1 MFKPYAGHFVKLY
14 SKLAH
19 KIPSVFLF
27 AMHRFQ
33 IIVQPNEIIRWNLY
47 LTILLKLQEAHMAR
61 RLKQDISIGSNLRK
75 YRQASGLSQEAVAAK
90 LQLQSLDI
98 SREVISQMELGTYN
112 IRVSILLAL
121 AEIYD
126 ISIQNFFVDLE
137 RYEQDEADK

>member
-1 MFKPYAGHFVKLY
+1 
-14 SKLAH
+14 
-19 KIPSVFLF
+19 
-27 AMHRFQ
+27 
-33 IIVQPNEIIRWNLY
+33 
-47 LTILLKLQEAHMAR
+47 MAR